1 MAILATLETAPDFP
15 AQHQIDVA
23 ACGSTTG
30 SLIRFINSWGKMF
43 RMLVEIVDDRVFL
56 IRRERERERIPLRSL
71 SRTYKASRTVRYRFG
86 NLRFLVRFDGEGY
99 RPGDDEPARARRT
112 ENHVG
117 NQTNSHISAH
127 DLAESMRRASVS
139 VETEVDRD
147 VIKIQKSGALVA
159 QDMVLDLKTRSKN
172 KDQLDKMMDAEL
184 QRLWVSRVQNI
195 YPGHSQRWLVQRH
208 STHGRQG

>member
-30 SLIRFINSWGKMF
+30 K
-43 RMLVEIVDDRVFL
+43 IVDDRVFL
-56 IRRERERERIPLRSL
+56 IRRERENSPTELIPDIQGFGQSFLENYTTWDSD
-71 SRTYKASRTVRYRFG
+71 RTVRYRFG

-99 RPGDDEPARARRT
+99 RPGDDKPARARRT

-139 VETEVDRD
+139 VETEVDGD

-195 YPGHSQRWLVQRH
+195 YPGRSQRWLVQRH

>member
-1 MAILATLETAPDFP
+1 M
-15 AQHQIDVA
+15 
-23 ACGSTTG
+23 
-30 SLIRFINSWGKMF
+30 
-43 RMLVEIVDDRVFL
+43 
-56 IRRERERERIPLRSL
+56 
-71 SRTYKASRTVRYRFG
+71 RYRFG